1 MTCYVQMIRA
11 VSGTQGTQE
20 FKARQSVPVPVVI
33 VSMAA
38 AKEVQSESY
47 TEEAGANIEGTGG
60 STGEEGRELWVG
72 KEDINTLNTQPLPE
86 ESPCEIFVSYGS
98 IQNPNQKRRCYNC
111 RSP

>member
-1 MTCYVQMIRA
+1 MARRA
-11 VSGTQGTQE
+11 HRNSRHRSQCLSLLSLFLWPQQR
-20 FKARQSVPVPVVI
+20 KYSQNL
-33 VSMAA
+33 
-38 AKEVQSESY
+38 

-98 IQNPNQKRRCYNC
+98 IQNPNQKR
-111 RSP
+111 